1 MKNRQI
7 LISRY
12 RKQSLFTL
20 CKFTEIWKF
29 VVFVFM
35 LGLMVGFVIVHFGG
49 LDRGRKVEVVV

>member
-1 MKNRQI
+1 MHG
-7 LISRY
+7 RY
-12 RKQSLFTL
+12 
-20 CKFTEIWKF
+20 IWKF